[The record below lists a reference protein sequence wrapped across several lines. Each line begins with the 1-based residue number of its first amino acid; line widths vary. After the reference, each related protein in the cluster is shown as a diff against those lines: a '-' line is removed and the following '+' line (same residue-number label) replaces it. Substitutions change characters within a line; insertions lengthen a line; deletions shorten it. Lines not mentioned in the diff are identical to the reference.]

1 MRSEGT
7 SEALPAAEGA
17 VRVVLPDAAA
27 TGRLGELLGER
38 LRPGE
43 GLALTGELGMGKTC
57 LARGVGRGL
66 GLEDPAGV
74 TSPTYLLVMEH
85 DGPVPMLHIDAYLP
99 TKTRAFLAD
108 GGLDYLL
115 ASPGVVV
122 VEWADRLADLL
133 PTRTLWVALRP
144 FTEGQKPARE
154 AILRDAPVGP
164 SAWRQ
169 FPWANELPRILG
181 GP

>member
-1 MRSEGT
+1 MTSEGM
-7 SEALPAAEGA
+7 SALPAGEGA
-17 VRVVLPDAAA
+17 LRIVLPDAAA
-27 TGRLGELLGER
+27 TERLGKLLGER

-66 GLEDPAGV
+66 GLEDPAAV

-99 TKTRAFLAD
+99 DKTRAFLAD

-115 ASPGVVV
+115 ASRGVVV

-133 PTRTLWVALRP
+133 PTRTLWVALCPRV
-144 FTEGQKPARE
+144 EGQKPVRE
-154 AILRDAPVGP
+154 AILREAPHGL
-164 SAWRQ
+164 SRWRQ
-169 FPWANELPRILG
+169 FPWANELPRIQG